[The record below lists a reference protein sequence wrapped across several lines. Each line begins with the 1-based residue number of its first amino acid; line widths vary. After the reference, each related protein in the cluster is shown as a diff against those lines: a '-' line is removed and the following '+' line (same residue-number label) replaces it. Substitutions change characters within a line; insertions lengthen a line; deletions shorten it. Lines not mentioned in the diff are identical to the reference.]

1 MINLTNSNDDN
12 LCNRL
17 VVIDGIPGCG
27 KTMLSSVISSL
38 SRIEMLK
45 YSYEIEN
52 FCQLYD
58 FQLINRNTSSQLIRN
73 QLNYLLYNNMMGR
86 EMNFRFTDISSVF
99 NQPNKLKNFKRIFT
113 QGDQAI
119 PDKIINQQPILHLA
133 THGLT
138 GISQPLFDAM
148 PKGMLFINMKRHPL
162 FLLRQNIWNMSNL
175 INNQRSFWLYY
186 EKYEKS
192 NPFFY
197 FNNEKLFYESNPKE
211 KAIYFINWYLN
222 KQKNN
227 LDIHNNPSYYELT
240 FESFVIDPYD
250 HINEICQRLETN
262 TTKLTPHILRKERI
276 PRKVLTDSR
285 VRNIYK
291 RVGWVKSKSKN
302 IESEFEEVR
311 KWAYEGISEEAAKT
325 LDLIC
330 EEYETI

>member
-1 MINLTNSNDDN
+1 MINLISSNN
-12 LCNRL
+12 NHLCKSL

-38 SRIEMLK
+38 SRIEILK

-58 FQLINRNTSSQLIRN
+58 FQLIDKNSSSQLIKN

-86 EMNFRFTDISSVF
+86 EVNFRFSDISSAF
-99 NQPNKLKNFKRIFT
+99 NQPNKLKNFKRLFT
-113 QGDQAI
+113 KGDQAV
-119 PDKIINQQPILHLA
+119 PNKIINENPILHLA

-148 PKGMLFINMKRHPL
+148 PNGMLFINMKRHPL
-162 FLLRQNIWNMSNL
+162 FLLRQNIWNMTNL

-186 EKYEKS
+186 DKYEKS

-197 FNNEKLFYESNPKE
+197 FNNEKLFYESTPKE

-227 LDIHNNPSYYELT
+227 QGIKNHPSYYELT
-240 FESFVIDPYD
+240 FESFVIEPYY
-250 HINEICQRLETN
+250 HIKEICSRLDTET
-262 TTKLTPHILRKERI
+262 TILTPKILKKENI
-276 PRKVLTDSR
+276 PRKILTDSR
-285 VRNIYK
+285 VRDIYK
-291 RVGWVKSKSKN
+291 RVGWVKSKADS
-302 IESEFEEVR
+302 IESEFDEIR
-311 KWAYEGISEEAAKT
+311 KWAYEGISVDAKKI

-330 EEYETI
+330 HEYEES

>member
-1 MINLTNSNDDN
+1 MINLTSSNNNN
-12 LCNRL
+12 LCKNL

-27 KTMLSSVISSL
+27 KTMLSSVVSSF

-58 FQLINRNTSSQLIRN
+58 FQLLDRNTSSQLIKN

-86 EMNFRFTDISSVF
+86 EMNFRFSDISSAF
-99 NQPNKLKNFKRIFT
+99 NQPNKLKNFTRLFT
-113 QGDQAI
+113 KGDEAI
-119 PDKIINQQPILHLA
+119 PNKIINEQPILHIA

-148 PKGMLFINMKRHPL
+148 PDGMLFINMRRHPL

-186 EKYEKS
+186 DKHEKS

-197 FNNEKLFYESNPKE
+197 FNNEKLFYEANPKE

-227 LDIHNNPSYYELT
+227 LDIRNQSSYYELT
-240 FESFVIDPYD
+240 FESFVIDPYI
-250 HINEICQRLETN
+250 HIKEICNKLDTN
-262 TTKLTPHILRKERI
+262 TTSLTPKILAKEKI
-276 PRKVLTDSR
+276 PRKILTDSR
-285 VRNIYK
+285 VRDIYK

-302 IESEFEEVR
+302 IESEFEDVR
-311 KWAYEGISEEAAKT
+311 KWAYEDISNEAKKI
-325 LDLIC
+325 LDSIC
-330 EEYETI
+330 EEYDAS

>member
-1 MINLTNSNDDN
+1 MINLTSSNTNN

-27 KTMLSSVISSL
+27 KTMLSSIISSL
-38 SRIEMLK
+38 SRIELLK

-52 FCQLYD
+52 YCQLYD
-58 FQLINRNTSSQLIRN
+58 FKLLDINTSTQLIRN
-73 QLNYLLYNNMMGR
+73 QLNYLLYNSMMGR
-86 EMNFRFTDISSVF
+86 EMNFRFSDISSVF
-99 NQPNKLKNFKRIFT
+99 NQPNKLKNFTRIFT
-113 QGDQAI
+113 KGDEVI
-119 PDKIINQQPILHLA
+119 PDKIIKEKPILHLA

-138 GISQPLFDAM
+138 GISQPLFEAM

-186 EKYEKS
+186 KKDDNS

-227 LDIHNNPSYYELT
+227 LKIKNNFSYYELT
-240 FESFVIDPYD
+240 FESFVINPYE
-250 HINEICQRLETN
+250 HINEICQRLG
-262 TTKLTPHILRKERI
+262 TTTTPLTPRILKKERV
-276 PRKVLTDSR
+276 PRKILTDSR
-285 VRNIYK
+285 ERGIYK
-291 RVGWVKSKSKN
+291 RVGWVKSKSGN
-302 IESEFEEVR
+302 MASEFEEV
-311 KWAYEGISEEAAKT
+311 KNWAYEGISDEAKKT

-330 EEYETI
+330 EEYDRI